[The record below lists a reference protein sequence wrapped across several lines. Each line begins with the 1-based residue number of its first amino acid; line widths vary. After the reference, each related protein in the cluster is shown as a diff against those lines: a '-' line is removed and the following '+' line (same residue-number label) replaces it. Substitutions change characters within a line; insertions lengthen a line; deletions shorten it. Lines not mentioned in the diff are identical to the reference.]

1 MHKIPFLFVCLLL
14 TLFQV
19 SAQTTE
25 NLDSYRPKFDT
36 KTPLTNTIPQGKEA
50 IKPTFDITKSLNEKL
65 DSIAERNKVIK
76 FAQGY
81 RIIVYSGTQKEEVKK
96 AREKVY
102 SIYPDIDIHQIYKQ
116 PDYKIKVGDF
126 TNRFEAHQAL
136 NELKKVFP
144 EALITM
150 EQVNIIHTSSSK

>member
-1 MHKIPFLFVCLLL
+1 MHKIPFLLVCLLL

-36 KTPLTNTIPQGKEA
+36 KTPLTNTTPQGKEA

-76 FAQGY
+76 FAQGF
-81 RIIVYSGTQKEEVKK
+81 RIIVYSGTNKK
-96 AREKVY
+96 PGKKYTAF
-102 SIYPDIDIHQIYKQ
+102 IQTLIF
-116 PDYKIKVGDF
+116 IKF
-126 TNRFEAHQAL
+126 IN
-136 NELKKVFP
+136 N
-144 EALITM
+144 LI
-150 EQVNIIHTSSSK
+150 IKLR